1 MTETTERSRIRR
13 YAPHVVAIGF
23 VIAVLGIAG
32 VPVVANPL
40 RPSSTV
46 ITVEFPRTVGLYP
59 ESRVLVQGIEAGR
72 VSEVNPAVD
81 RVRVKLK
88 IKDVSLAPDA
98 IATLRLRSLI
108 GERYVELTPVWS
120 GQGPRLEN
128 GAVIPLERTQV
139 PAEVSELFDEGARI
153 AENVDAEAV
162 RSVVASMAQML
173 GGNQD
178 ALAGVTTGLATV
190 GETLSARAG
199 EMDSGLAHL
208 QQVVSTLAA
217 KDGEISRIL
226 KSSTAVSQALLA
238 QEGAFDGA
246 ITGLD
251 QLLAEL
257 TQFTGREK
265 NKLVEAFD
273 YLDRIGR
280 LLAEHEAGWQRII
293 ELTPYYG
300 YGWYNAIH
308 HDGQRWW
315 LLEQAQGLF
324 FVPFTHPM
332 NSGGGP
338 GAYADDNT
346 VVPGIDFSCSP
357 ARASIP
363 WRMDVT
369 GPTGPGPLLPAG
381 TIGDG
386 FITINNDPYQTYTAP
401 GYEGGQREPDQ
412 EAPAPNQ
419 CKPEDNEG
427 VRVK

>member
-1 MTETTERSRIRR
+1 MSERSRIQR
-13 YAPHVVAIGF
+13 YAPHAVAVGF
-23 VIAVLGIAG
+23 VVAVLGIAG

-40 RPSSTV
+40 QPSSTE

-59 ESRVLVQGIEAGR
+59 QSRVLVQGIEAGR
-72 VSEVNPAVD
+72 VSDIEPAVD

-88 IKDVSLAPDA
+88 VRDVALAPGA
-98 IATLRLRSLI
+98 VATLRLRSLI
-108 GERYVELTPVWS
+108 GERYVELAPVWS
-120 GQGPRLEN
+120 GKGPRLES

-153 AENVDAEAV
+153 SEAVDAEAL

-173 GGNQD
+173 GGNQE
-178 ALAGVTTGLATV
+178 AVAGITTGLASV
-190 GETLSARAG
+190 GETLSNRAA
-199 EMDSGLAHL
+199 EMDAGLANL
-208 QQVVSTLAA
+208 QRVVSTLAA
-217 KDGEISRIL
+217 KDDEITRIL

-251 QLLAEL
+251 QLLGEL
-257 TQFTGREK
+257 TEITSREK

-280 LLAEHEAGWQRII
+280 LLVEHEAGWQRII
-293 ELTPYYG
+293 DLGPYYG

-332 NSGGGP
+332 NSAGGP

-346 VVPGIDFSCSP
+346 VVPAVDFSCSP
-357 ARASIP
+357 VRATIP
-363 WRMDVT
+363 WRIDAT
-369 GPTGPGPLLPAG
+369 GPTGPGPLLPEG

-386 FITINNDPYQTYTAP
+386 LVTISNDPYQTYTAP
-401 GYEGGQREPDQ
+401 GYEGGQREPDT
-412 EAPAPNQ
+412 EAPAPKE
-419 CKPEDNEG
+419 CKPEENDG
-427 VRVK
+427 VRVKE